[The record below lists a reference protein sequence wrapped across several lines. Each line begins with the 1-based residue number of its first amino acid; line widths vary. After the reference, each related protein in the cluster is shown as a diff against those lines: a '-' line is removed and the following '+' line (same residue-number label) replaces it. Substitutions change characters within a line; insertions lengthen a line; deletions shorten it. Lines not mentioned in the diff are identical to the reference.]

1 MWMGLINLLGTDDG
15 PDELSNS
22 LTLVQQGREQK
33 GEKDCSG
40 DAVGGK
46 DEWKTKANEYKNKNK
61 HTKY

>member
-1 MWMGLINLLGTDDG
+1 MGLINLLGTDDG

-33 GEKDCSG
+33 GEKDCSYG

-46 DEWKTKANEYKNKNK
+46 DE
-61 HTKY
+61 

>member
-1 MWMGLINLLGTDDG
+1 MTD
-15 PDELSNS
+15 LMSYQIH
-22 LTLVQQGREQK
+22 LHLLVQQGREQK
-33 GEKDCSG
+33 GEKDCSYG

>member
-1 MWMGLINLLGTDDG
+1 MGLINLLGTDDG

-46 DEWKTKANEYKNKNK
+46 DE
-61 HTKY
+61 